1 MTAPGTAAWT
11 PPDASPPASR
21 EAIPVAAPPRVR
33 DLLRAAADGPLEVLH
48 RGPQAIYVA
57 IGDRAVGLLAQTAVA
72 VPNGLRST
80 ISQFSP
86 HEGLSSYSDSGVLH
100 VDGRPLSVRRIV
112 GVHIPPVRYAR
123 SPSNTASS
131 ATFAATPPAAVAEFV
146 VSGAP
151 HGIDAAAVARLV
163 GCGGGLTP
171 LGDDVL
177 CGWLA
182 VHRAAGIATPEVD
195 GAVRARAHR
204 TTLLSAT
211 LLDCALHGEGLP
223 ELGTWLHALGS
234 LDEAAAA
241 AALLAVGGTSGAG
254 LMAGA
259 MFALESLRQAPHRA
273 SDRVPGAAA

>member
-1 MTAPGTAAWT
+1 MT
-11 PPDASPPASR
+11 PPDASSTASR
-21 EAIPVAAPPRVR
+21 EPIPVAAPPRVR
-33 DLLRAAADGPLEVLH
+33 DLLRTAPDGPLEVLH
-48 RGPQAIYVA
+48 RGPLAVYVA
-57 IGDRAVGLLAQTAVA
+57 VGDRAVGLLAQTAVS

-86 HEGLSSYSDSGVLH
+86 DQGLSSYSESGVLH
-100 VDGRPLSVRRIV
+100 VDGRPLSVRRTV

-123 SPSNTASS
+123 SPGNTASS

-151 HGIDAAAVARLV
+151 HGVDAGAVARLV
-163 GCGGGLTP
+163 GCGEGLTP

-182 VHRAAGIATPEVD
+182 AHRAAGVATPEVD
-195 GAVRARAHR
+195 LAVRTHVHR

-211 LLDCALHGEGLP
+211 LLDCALEGEGLP
-223 ELGTWLHALGS
+223 ELGAWLHALGS
-234 LDEAAAA
+234 PAEAAAA

-259 MFALESLRQAPHRA
+259 MLALDALRRTTDRA
-273 SDRVPGAAA
+273 TDPATDRAAGVAA